1 MFKDY
6 YEILDIDW
14 HASQMEIKSAYRKQS
29 MKWHPYRNPG
39 LDVTAMMQDINEA
52 YAILKDEL
60 KRERYN
66 KEYVRFINHG
76 KNHQGKSKSTVYSCP
91 NNTYHTYDYDVK
103 DENLKEDM
111 RQAQEYARNL
121 VAEFMK
127 SFKKASGDAAKGA
140 WDGAKGYIIGGIIAS
155 LIFALIRMCH

>member
-6 YEILDIDW
+6 YEILEIDW
-14 HASQMEIKSAYRKQS
+14 CASQTEIKSAYRKQS
-29 MKWHPYRNPG
+29 MKWHPDRNLG
-39 LDVTAMMQDINEA
+39 LDATAMMQDINEA
-52 YAILKDEL
+52 YAILKDES

-66 KEYVRFINHG
+66 QEYIRFMNHG
-76 KNHQGKSKSTVYSCP
+76 KSYHEESKSSVHSYHK
-91 NNTYHTYDYDVK
+91 NAYHTYDYDVK

-121 VAEFMK
+121 VSEFME

-140 WDGAKGYIIGGIIAS
+140 WDGAKGYIIGSIIATF
-155 LIFALIRMCH
+155 IFALIRMCH

>member
-6 YEILDIDW
+6 YEILNIDW
-14 HASQMEIKSAYRKQS
+14 QASPSEIKSAYRQQS
-29 MKWHPYRNPG
+29 IRWHPDRNPG
-39 LDVTAMMQDINEA
+39 QDVTAMMQDINEA
-52 YAILKDEL
+52 YAILKDES

-66 KEYVRFINHG
+66 QEYLLFMNYGKTHHKE
-76 KNHQGKSKSTVYSCP
+76 SKSSVHSCEK
-91 NNTYHTYDYDVK
+91 NSYHTYDYDVK